1 MYDNGLLEIQEAVKA
16 TRQASTK
23 PIRVYTS
30 YSVEGFILGAL
41 LTKALEREDIRFT
54 LTAIHGIT
62 ENFLET
68 LEHEQHYTLYIF
80 AGIGG
85 KHYKDL
91 NKVLKDKKIILL
103 DTTTI
108 SIADITPLP
117 SSVQTVSNAFVVYHY
132 CKLLNPA
139 NKELAYLPLIIY
151 NKHKTLPETL
161 LEDAA
166 ESITKLETLT
176 LFSSPTKPLQK
187 ILETSYEPYLHGISG
202 SSETAQAFLHEY
214 NIPITT
220 KGKPTKLADLNSEQI
235 KNFLTGVMIHR
246 LGSDEELDNIY
257 GTQLLLTNE
266 DDESNFKS
274 LADYYN
280 LLETCAVRNKASI
293 AIASLLSSKDARRE
307 LISIH
312 TVHTRNVM
320 DALTWYVTKRK
331 QSMHIE
337 HKTFTIINAE
347 DALTPP
353 YLSTLAHI
361 ISRWNLYAEHHRL
374 LFLGHGMEETHVLYL
389 AKGTLP
395 DKLKEQLDVLLH
407 PYNTTCT
414 INGRICEATIPLE
427 HEGELLKNAQDSLSR
442 SGMEE
447 AVVEKPL

>member
-16 TRQASTK
+16 TRQASAK

-30 YSVEGFILGAL
+30 YTVEGFILGAL

-54 LTAIHGIT
+54 LTSIHSIT
-62 ENFLET
+62 DSFLET

-91 NKVLKDKKIILL
+91 SKVLKDKKVLIL
-103 DTTTI
+103 DTSTI
-108 SIADITPLP
+108 SITDITPMT
-117 SSVQTVSNAFVVYHY
+117 SSLQTISNGYVVYHY

-139 NKELAYLPLIIY
+139 NKELAYLPLILY
-151 NKHKTLPETL
+151 TKSKTIPETL
-161 LEDAA
+161 LEDAGDT
-166 ESITKLETLT
+166 ITKLETLT

-202 SSETAQAFLHEY
+202 DSENAQAFLHEY

-220 KGKPTKLADLNSEQI
+220 KGKPTKLTDLNSEQI

-274 LADYYN
+274 LAEFYT
-280 LLETCAVRNKASI
+280 LLETCAVRNKSSI

-307 LISIH
+307 LLSLH
-312 TVHTRNVM
+312 TIHTRNVM

-337 HKTFTIINAE
+337 NKTYTIINAE
-347 DALTPP
+347 DAMNPA
-353 YLSTLAHI
+353 YLYTLANT
-361 ISRWNLYAEHHRL
+361 ISRWNLYSEHHRL
-374 LFLGHGMEETHVLYL
+374 LFLGHGMEETHVLFL
-389 AKGTLP
+389 AKGTRTE
-395 DKLKEQLDVLLH
+395 KLKEQLDVLLH
-407 PYNTTCT
+407 PYGTTCT
-414 INGRICEATIPLE
+414 IKGAICEATIPLE

-447 AVVEKPL
+447 AVIEKPL